1 MKNYKKILLF
11 AVSSLFLLIGCNDAI
26 EIDQPGRLDA
36 SAAFQTADDFKAGMN
51 WLYDNLDST
60 PEIALSAV
68 YTDEVAVGV
77 SSGNQGLT
85 DLNFVLTA
93 GSTASSNFWTR
104 NYRVTNFAS
113 RMIEAS
119 KSLTLTATEQTQVD
133 DLVGQAHAIRAY
145 AYTELVSYF
154 STDLTDD
161 NALGVIAIDYVPSL
175 DQQLLRN
182 TNKETFDIINADINK
197 AMELISD
204 STTDVTFFTKDA
216 VMALKARVAAY
227 RQDYATALSTASTL
241 VTKYDLATVAE
252 YPDVFSDDSEAEVI
266 FKLERTIG
274 DLYDR
279 QGSMGSVTAGGWAG
293 ARFCFKGADED
304 PYFEVSRSL
313 FNVLDENDVRHDIIV
328 HPNSTVDP
336 DYTNSADYK
345 NSDILYVGKYLG
357 SEGQKLMNDLKIFRA
372 SEMLLIVAEAQAGQD
387 NLDAAAQ
394 TIKTL
399 RDARFGTDTT
409 APTFAT
415 KTEAFGVI
423 LDERRVELAFE
434 GHRYKD
440 LKRLGVLGNRNAVK
454 DAMDCEIAG
463 AANCSMNADDYRF
476 TLPIPLVEFNGNP
489 GLREQQNPGY

>member
-11 AVSSLFLLIGCNDAI
+11 TVSSLFLLIGCNDAI

-85 DLNFVLTA
+85 ELNFVLTA
-93 GSTASSNFWTR
+93 ASTASSNFWNR

-119 KSLTLTATEQTQVD
+119 ESLTLSTAEQAVVD

-154 STDLTDD
+154 SSDLSDD

-175 DQQLLRN
+175 DEQLLRN
-182 TNKETFDIINADINK
+182 TNKETFDLINDDITK
-197 AMELISD
+197 AMALISD
-204 STTDVTFFTKDA
+204 STTDNTFFTKDA
-216 VMALKARVAAY
+216 VTALKARVAAY
-227 RQDYATALSTASTL
+227 RQDYATALTAANSL
-241 VTKYDLATVAE
+241 LAKYDLATVAE
-252 YPDVFSDDSEAEVI
+252 YPDVFADDSEAEVI

-274 DLYDR
+274 DSYDV
-279 QGSMGSVTAGGWAG
+279 QGSMGSVAAGGWAG
-293 ARFCFKGADED
+293 ARFCFKGATDD

-313 FNVLDENDVRHDIIV
+313 FNILDEDDVRYDIIV
-328 HPNSTVDP
+328 HPNSTIDT

-345 NSDILYVGKYLG
+345 NTDILYVGKYLG
-357 SEGQKLMNDLKIFRA
+357 SEGQNLMNDLKIFRA
-372 SEMLLIVAEAQAGQD
+372 SEMLLIVAEAQAGQN
-387 NLDAAAQ
+387 NLAAAAE

-409 APTFAT
+409 APSFSTQQ
-415 KTEAFGVI
+415 EAFGAI
-423 LDERRVELAFE
+423 LDERRVEFAFE

-440 LKRLGVLGNRNAVK
+440 LKRLGVLGNRNAEK
-454 DAMDCEIAG
+454 DAKDCELAG
-463 AANCSMNADDYRF
+463 AANCSLSANDYRF
-476 TLPIPLVEFNGNP
+476 TLPIPLVEFDGNP
-489 GLREQQNPGY
+489 GLRDQQNPGY

>member
-1 MKNYKKILLF
+1 MKNYKN
-11 AVSSLFLLIGCNDAI
+11 LFLITASALTLFVGCKDAI

-36 SAAFQTADDFKAGMN
+36 SAAFQTEADIQAGIY
-51 WLYDNLDST
+51 WLYNNLDST

-68 YTDEVAVGV
+68 YTDEVAVGA
-77 SSGNQGLT
+77 SSGGQGLAQ
-85 DLNFVLTA
+85 LNYVLTP

-104 NYRVTNFAS
+104 NYDIVNFAS
-113 RMIEAS
+113 RMIEATS
-119 KSLTLTATEQTQVD
+119 TIVGENIDQAKVN
-133 DLVGQAHAIRAY
+133 DLIGQAHAIRAY

-154 STDLTDD
+154 STDMSDD

-175 DQQLLRN
+175 SEQLLRN
-182 TNKETFDIINADINK
+182 TNGETFALINSDINK

-252 YPDVFSDDSEAEVI
+252 YPDVFADDSNAEVI

-372 SEMLLIVAEAQAGQD
+372 SEMLLIVAEAQAGLD

-409 APTFAT
+409 APIFAT